1 VLQKLNPKFRN
12 YLFTMKVSRKKILSL
27 SLFMLAVPLVSFA
40 ALQNPLGTTSIN
52 SIVGRIIQ
60 ALLGIS
66 GSVALLMFVW
76 GGFQWLIS
84 AGNPDRIKKGKDT
97 LIWAA
102 IGLAIIFAAYAL
114 VNVVVTALETGTV
127 V

>member
-1 VLQKLNPKFRN
+1 
-12 YLFTMKVSRKKILSL
+12 MKVSRKKILSL

>member
-1 VLQKLNPKFRN
+1 MKL
-12 YLFTMKVSRKKILSL
+12 SRKKIIISSL
-27 SLFMLAVPLVSFA
+27 ALLLVPLVSFA

-52 SIVGRIIQ
+52 SVIGTLIK

-84 AGNPDRIKKGKDT
+84 AGNPDRIKKGKET

-102 IGLAIIFAAYAL
+102 IGLAVIFGAYAL
-114 VNVVVTALETGTV
+114 VNAVIKALESGTV